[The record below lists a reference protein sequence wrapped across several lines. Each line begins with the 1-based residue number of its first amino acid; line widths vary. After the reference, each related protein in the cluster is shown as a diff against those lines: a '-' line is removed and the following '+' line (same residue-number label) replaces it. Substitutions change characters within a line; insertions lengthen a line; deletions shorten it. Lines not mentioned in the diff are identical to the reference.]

1 MLSEVF
7 ERLERLDYL
16 IRQKS
21 TGTPNQ
27 LAERLNMS
35 ERTLY
40 GFLNEMRELGAP
52 IKYSRAKQ
60 TYYYCTNGR
69 FQLRFYEN

>member
-1 MLSEVF
+1 MLSDIF

-21 TGTPNQ
+21 TATPNQ
-27 LAERLNMS
+27 LAERLNIS

-40 GFLNEMRELGAP
+40 GLLNEMRGLGAP
-52 IKYSRAKQ
+52 IKYSRFKQ
-60 TYYYCTNGR
+60 TYYYGTTGR

>member
-1 MLSEVF
+1 MLSELLD
-7 ERLERLDYL
+7 RLERLDHL
-16 IRQKS
+16 IRHKS

-27 LAERLNMS
+27 LAVRLNIS

-40 GFLNEMRELGAP
+40 GFLSEMRELGAP
-52 IKYSRAKQ
+52 IKYSRSKQ
-60 TYYYCTNGR
+60 TYYYGTKGK